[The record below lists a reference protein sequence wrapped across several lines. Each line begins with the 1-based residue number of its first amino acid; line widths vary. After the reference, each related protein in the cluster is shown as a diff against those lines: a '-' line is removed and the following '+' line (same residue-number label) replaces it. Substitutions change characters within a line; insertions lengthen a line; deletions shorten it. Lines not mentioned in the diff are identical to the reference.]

1 MSLRVPASA
10 GNLFQICHERG
21 RPSVVLSG
29 ACGRYFGGE
38 RACHPCASGDSVV
51 KVIES
56 KETRHLSEGKDL
68 KKNKSAKTK
77 TKDFLLLFFLSF
89 LRQYEKVP

>member
-21 RPSVVLSG
+21 RPSVVLSE
-29 ACGRYFGGE
+29 ARGRYFGGE

-56 KETRHLSEGKDL
+56 KETRHLSEGKD
-68 KKNKSAKTK
+68 
-77 TKDFLLLFFLSF
+77 FLEI
-89 LRQYEKVP
+89 RAQKQK